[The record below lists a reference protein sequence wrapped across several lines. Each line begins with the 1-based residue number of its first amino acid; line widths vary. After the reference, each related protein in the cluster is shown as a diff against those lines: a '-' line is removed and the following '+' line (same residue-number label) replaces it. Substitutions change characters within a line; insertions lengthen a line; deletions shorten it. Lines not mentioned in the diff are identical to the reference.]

1 MNYTLE
7 LLLQFT
13 FITNTLQ
20 TFFDNFKLKFTS
32 IKSLIFK
39 CFFRKN
45 DTINLYKHNYSTDG
59 RKYEPNISF
68 CQIFSTKNLNNVI
81 LDKKNYDEIIN
92 DIKKFKSNKNY
103 YYRYGIPYKR
113 CYYLYGLPGTGK
125 TSLIKVIGK
134 HYNWIYIH

>member
-20 TFFDNFKLKFTS
+20 TFFKNFKSKFIS

-45 DTINLYKHNYSTDG
+45 DTINLYNHSYSTDG
-59 RKYEPNISF
+59 KFDPDISF
-68 CQIFSTKNLNNVI
+68 CQIFSTKI
-81 LDKKNYDEIIN
+81 
-92 DIKKFKSNKNY
+92 
-103 YYRYGIPYKR
+103 
-113 CYYLYGLPGTGK
+113 
-125 TSLIKVIGK
+125 
-134 HYNWIYIH
+134 